1 MSPRGLI
8 GRNAWRE
15 RRPRFHA
22 GADFRTRDGYNGE
35 RIVVIAPTDLPGMRS
50 LSLVGSDQL
59 RRAGV
64 NIDLQEMDFG
74 SVIRRRNNQSPPD
87 KGGWNVFFTFI
98 DRSIPNTHPFGNPA
112 LRADGKAAYDGWP
125 TSQRIEE
132 LRRDWLDAGE
142 LGEQRRIAAELQ
154 MQVWQDVRFI
164 PMGEYWQTEVDPN
177 RETAGAVR

>member
-1 MSPRGLI
+1 MFPGPIRSPQHRPATDECPVIYTHLAMRSTGQGVAVVPSTHPPKPSVSPRGLI

-64 NIDLQEMDFG
+64 NVDL
-74 SVIRRRNNQSPPD
+74 
-87 KGGWNVFFTFI
+87 
-98 DRSIPNTHPFGNPA
+98 GN
-112 LRADGKAAYDGWP
+112 G
-125 TSQRIEE
+125 
-132 LRRDWLDAGE
+132 
-142 LGEQRRIAAELQ
+142 
-154 MQVWQDVRFI
+154 
-164 PMGEYWQTEVDPN
+164 
-177 RETAGAVR
+177 